1 MSELP
6 AMSAGLAPGETE
18 LAALQRSHAL
28 LSNFSRCLPGMFYQ
42 FRRYPDARFCLP
54 YASEAVE
61 TFFGV
66 KAEQLREDASFMFAK
81 IHPDDLPK
89 MIAAVRKSFAELSPW
104 HQEYRIIAD
113 GQPDR
118 WVVGDATPE
127 RLADGSVLWH
137 GFLSDNTERKLTEQR
152 LLAAE
157 RQRSLVMKAS
167 NQGLYDIN
175 LQSGEGS
182 FSPEYLQ
189 MLGYEPGDFSHP
201 QQFWDYFWGTGVHP
215 DDVAN
220 LKQAYKA
227 HAAAKGAADYHA
239 EFRQKNKAGEWRWI
253 MSLGS
258 IVEWDSKGKPLRM
271 VGTHIDIT
279 ERKQTEEMLRQNQ
292 ALLESNKNRYK
303 ELARELEIL
312 ITNAPVGIMF
322 VSDGVIVRANKALA
336 ELCRFPDAGAMIGV
350 KTTFLYQGPD
360 DYAAFS
366 EKVVPGLQ
374 ADELVELEW
383 KLRRFNGESFTG
395 RVAGRSLP
403 TESYVRGAVWMI
415 EDVTEQRAT
424 LDALRTSEQRLQ
436 RLMNSSLI
444 GIIQGNEAGQI
455 LEVNDVFTQFSGYD
469 RDYLLTQGSAW
480 ETLLSPQDLKICQQA
495 YRDLIQNGTTAPFE
509 IMLLQSGNTG
519 VPILVGLSHLENS
532 ERGWVAFAMD
542 ISDRLRMNRLKTE
555 FISVVSHELRTPL
568 TSIRGSLSLLES
580 GVSGVLPK
588 QAEHLI
594 RIAHN
599 NSKRLITLVNDILDM
614 DKLASGKMIFRSE
627 ALDLV
632 ALVQNA
638 LELHTSYASSLKVNL
653 VLDHHPQQ
661 AWILADHDRLMQ
673 VMANLISNAAKFSRE
688 GETVLL
694 RVFGKGP
701 RYRVEVRD
709 RGVGIAPEF
718 QEHLFEPF
726 TQADGT
732 DTRQKGGTGLGLSI
746 TKAMLEKMHGQ
757 IGFTSTA
764 GQGSTFWFE
773 FDVYR

>member
-6 AMSAGLAPGETE
+6 GPASDTPAAMTE
-18 LAALQRSHAL
+18 LESLKRSHAL
-28 LSNFSRCLPGMFYQ
+28 LTNFSRCLSGMFYQ
-42 FRRYPDARFCLP
+42 YRRYPDGRFCFP
-54 YASEAVE
+54 YASDAVE

-66 KAEQLREDASFMFAK
+66 KAEQLREDASMLFNK

-89 MIAAVRKSFAELSPW
+89 IIAGVRKSFSELSIW
-104 HQEYRIIAD
+104 RQEYRIITAD
-113 GQPDR
+113 QQDR
-118 WVVGDATPE
+118 WVTGEATPE
-127 RLADGSVLWH
+127 QLPDGSVLWH

-152 LLAAE
+152 LQAAE
-157 RQRSLVMKAS
+157 RQRRLVMKAS

-175 LQSGEGS
+175 LQTGKGT
-182 FSPEYLQ
+182 FSPEYIQ
-189 MLGYEPGDFSHP
+189 MLGYAPDDFSDP
-201 QQFWDYFWGTGVHP
+201 QQFWDYFWGSGVHP
-215 DDVAN
+215 DDVVA
-220 LKQAYKA
+220 LKRAYKA
-227 HAAAKGAADYHA
+227 HATAKGSSDYHA
-239 EFRQKNKAGEWRWI
+239 EFRQKNKAGDWRWI
-253 MSLGS
+253 MSMGS
-258 IVEWDSKGKPLRM
+258 IVEWDANGQPLRM

-292 ALLESNKNRYK
+292 ALLKANNNRYK

-322 VSDGVIVRANKALA
+322 VSDGIIVRANKALA
-336 ELCRFPDAGAMIGV
+336 ELCRFPDAQSMIGV
-350 KTTFLYQGPD
+350 KTTFLYRGLD
-360 DYAAFS
+360 DYHKFNAQVTPS
-366 EKVVPGLQ
+366 LQ

-383 KLRRFNGESFTG
+383 HLRRFNGDLFMG
-395 RVAGRSLP
+395 RVAGRALP

-415 EDVTEQRAT
+415 EDITAQTTT
-424 LDALRTSEQRLQ
+424 LDALRSSEQRLQ
-436 RLMNSSLI
+436 KLMNSSLI

-455 LEVNDVFTQFSGYD
+455 LDVNDVFIQFSGYN
-469 RDYLLTQGSAW
+469 RDYLLTQSHVW

-495 YRDLIQNGTTAPFE
+495 YVELLKTGTTAPFE
-509 IMLLQSGNTG
+509 IMLQQDGHVG

-532 ERGWVAFAMD
+532 DLGWVAFAMD

-614 DKLASGKMIFRSE
+614 DKLASGKMIFKSE
-627 ALDLV
+627 AMDLV
-632 ALVQNA
+632 ALVRNSIESNMA
-638 LELHTSYASSLKVNL
+638 YASSLKIGL
-653 VLDHHPQQ
+653 QLRAHPQQ

-688 GETVLL
+688 GESVLL
-694 RVFGKGP
+694 RVVSTGS
-701 RYRVEVRD
+701 RYRVEVSD
-709 RGVGIAPEF
+709 CGAGIAPEF
-718 QEHLFEPF
+718 QQHLFEPF

-732 DTRQKGGTGLGLSI
+732 DTRKKGGTGLGLSI

-757 IGFTSTA
+757 IGFQSTPDI
-764 GQGSTFWFE
+764 GSTFWFE